1 MKKLRFLFF
10 FLGLIISCK
19 KPYLPP
25 VIAAP
30 GSFMVVEGVIN
41 SGSDSTIIKLSKT
54 VNLSSAT
61 TTNPILK
68 AIVTVESNQNSTYA
82 LTETANGKYVSA
94 GLNLNN
100 TLQYRLRI
108 KTADSK
114 EYLSDYVPVLDSP
127 PIDTINYDIQS
138 NGINLYSG
146 THDPSN
152 KVKYFRFDYTETWIF
167 HSKYL
172 SQYKSNGDTV
182 LGRDLKNDNIYQCWQ
197 NDTSSTIVL
206 ASSAKLAQDV
216 LVNNPITSVSSA
228 LEKLEVR
235 YSIMVRQ
242 YALSADAYS
251 FWSNLKKNTEQLGSI
266 FDAQPS
272 QLNGNIH
279 CLTNSQEAVIGYLS
293 AGSVSSKRIF
303 IDNRILPAWVPK
315 TPYDMCIDTPL
326 YYKYSEGIQKIIVN
340 QIDLFINYNKPGPH
354 FDVLIP
360 INAISVPGAP
370 PIGYTAAE
378 PSCVDCTLR
387 GSNHQPAFWQ

>member
-1 MKKLRFLFF
+1 
-10 FLGLIISCK
+10 
-19 KPYLPP
+19 
-25 VIAAP
+25 
-30 GSFMVVEGVIN
+30 MVVEGVIN

-82 LTETANGKYVSA
+82 LTETTNGKYVSA

-114 EYLSDYVPVLDSP
+114 EYLSDYVTVLDSP

-216 LVNNPITSVSSA
+216 LVNNPITSVSST